1 MYDNKNKTKNS
12 QDQSVLKKK
21 NSFD

>member
-12 QDQSVLKKK
+12 QDQRVLKKK
-21 NSFD
+21 K